1 MLSFR
6 VQQFSHVALVY
17 HPLTVID
24 IEPQSEFAKQ

>member
-6 VQQFSHVALVY
+6 VQHVALVY
-17 HPLTVID
+17 HPFIVID